1 MHACNCTRK
10 KNREKKSKLTAPY
23 QASGKHFL
31 KSKQILLHYCHM
43 GMSAFRNQTTS
54 KIELCTHQHKAG
66 RMYAEEEALTSMRSE
81 TSWI

>member
-1 MHACNCTRK
+1 
-10 KNREKKSKLTAPY
+10 
-23 QASGKHFL
+23 
-31 KSKQILLHYCHM
+31 M

>member
-1 MHACNCTRK
+1 MHATAREK
-10 KNREKKSKLTAPY
+10 KTGKKKSKLTAPY

-31 KSKQILLHYCHM
+31 KSKQILFHYYHV